1 MWLQRVHSEF
11 ARRRRRGE
19 QVTIEQLDVPE
30 NRRWY
35 PFQVAF
41 MLVTLESATEPTH
54 ADRSHPVDAIVD
66 LLWFPTGGGKTEAY
80 LGLAAYAMALRQI
93 GRASCWASVC
103 QSGQVSGVAVH
114 LQKQKNNHPN

>member
-19 QVTIEQLDVPE
+19 QVTIGQLDVPE

-41 MLVTLESATEPTH
+41 MHVTLESATEPTH

-80 LGLAAYAMALRQI
+80 LGLAAYVMALRRLE
-93 GRASCWASVC
+93 GVVDGYDGW
-103 QSGQVSGVAVH
+103 SGVAVIMRYT
-114 LQKQKNNHPN
+114 LRLLTIQ